1 MIKKTKIAFIFLLAL
16 SLILPQT
23 VLGIGQITQP
33 IIFKDVLRGQ
43 TLESILVLY
52 NSEEKEVVYKL
63 VADGKIKN
71 WASFYSLK
79 DLKNPIT
86 AINVPAK
93 SNIRAKVKFIV
104 PKDIPNG
111 EYTGE
116 AAITVAPEKNKNKTD
131 SNVSVGT
138 RVGRPVSITV
148 TGKQIIKFEAS
159 ITPITYVI
167 EKDKPLEINAIYYNT
182 GNVAIKPDLQLRISK
197 KDQAVFNAIF
207 PYPENEEEVKPLAS
221 KTIHIEWQT
230 TGQEEGIYKV
240 ETKVLL
246 NNATIFE
253 DDFTFSIGLIVFNNI
268 NNANNNSKFLG
279 FISGIGGNNITFIP
293 ILASGF
299 LTILGIFAAAFLIY
313 SFSKP
318 KKKKVMLKNK

>member
-1 MIKKTKIAFIFLLAL
+1 MIKKIKIAFIFFLAL
-16 SLILPQT
+16 SFILPQT

-52 NSEEKEVVYKL
+52 NSDSKEAVYEL
-63 VADGKIKN
+63 AADGEIKN

-79 DLKNPIT
+79 DPKTSIT
-86 AINVPAK
+86 AISVPAK

-104 PKDIPNG
+104 PKDTPNG
-111 EYTGE
+111 EYAGE

-131 SNVSVGT
+131 SNVSVGM

-159 ITPITYVI
+159 VTPRTYVV

-221 KTIHIEWQT
+221 KTIPVEWQT
-230 TGQEEGIYKV
+230 TGQEEGIHKV

-253 DDFTFSIGLIVFNNI
+253 DDFTFSIGPIVFNNI
-268 NNANNNSKFLG
+268 NNTNNNSKLLG
-279 FISGIGGNNITFIP
+279 FISGIRGGGTMDLILILIGGFFI
-293 ILASGF
+293 ILA
-299 LTILGIFAAAFLIY
+299 ILVN
-313 SFSKP
+313 KT
-318 KKKKVMLKNK
+318 KKNPLC